1 MNPNID
7 LIRKFYSAFNSKD
20 AETMVSLYDDKIVF
34 SDPAFGTLQGDNV
47 KNMWRMLCGRATDLE
62 ITCSDIQADEIN
74 GSARWEARYTFG
86 KTKRRVHNV
95 IMATFE
101 FKNGLIVKHTDIFDI
116 WKWSRMALGPVGIL
130 LGWTPWL
137 KTRIRNMSLRSL
149 QIFSEQKEK
158 KSKKIKLDP

>member
-1 MNPNID
+1 MHSNHD
-7 LIRKFYSAFNSKD
+7 LIRKFYTVFNSKD
-20 AETMVSLYDDKIVF
+20 AETMVSLYDDKIIF
-34 SDPAFGTLQGDNV
+34 SDPAFGTLQGDNA

-95 IMATFE
+95 IKATFE
-101 FKNGLIVKHTDIFDI
+101 FKNGLIVKHTDVFDI
-116 WKWSRMALGPVGIL
+116 WKWSRMALGPAGIL

-137 KTRIRNMSLRSL
+137 QSKIRKDALKGL
-149 QIFSEQKEK
+149 KAFSEKQNK
-158 KSKKIKLDP
+158 

>member
-1 MNPNID
+1 MHSNHD
-7 LIRKFYSAFNSKD
+7 LIRKFYTAFNSKD
-20 AETMVSLYDDKIVF
+20 AETMASLYDDKIVF

-95 IMATFE
+95 IKATFE
-101 FKNGLIVKHTDIFDI
+101 FKNGLIVKHTDVFDI
-116 WKWSRMALGPVGIL
+116 WKWSRMALGPAGIL

-137 KTRIRNMSLRSL
+137 QSKIRKDALKGL
-149 QIFSEQKEK
+149 KAFSEKQNK
-158 KSKKIKLDP
+158 